1 MAVAEKLSVE
11 LPADMLQTI
20 RDSVEA
26 GEFGSESEA
35 LQDAVRAWRRERE
48 DHERQLEEIRAKI
61 DRSLN
66 DPRPSLT
73 SEEMRARMERFMSER
88 RAGQGDATR

>member
-1 MAVAEKLSVE
+1 MAVAEKLNVE
-11 LPADMLQTI
+11 LPAEMLRTI
-20 RDSVEA
+20 RESVES

-35 LQDAVRAWRRERE
+35 LQEAVRAWQRERE

-66 DPRPSLT
+66 DPWPPLSSAQALAAIRRFIR
-73 SEEMRARMERFMSER
+73 EEEEAALDEN
-88 RAGQGDATR
+88 A

>member
-11 LPADMLQTI
+11 LPPEMLRSI
-20 RDSVEA
+20 RETVEA

-35 LQDAVRAWRRERE
+35 LQEAVRAWQRERE
-48 DHERQLEEIRAKI
+48 DHVKQLEEIRAKI

-66 DPRPSLT
+66 DPRPSL
-73 SEEMRARMERFMSER
+73 SLAEVRARMDRYMNEREAAHRDETS
-88 RAGQGDATR
+88 

>member
-1 MAVAEKLSVE
+1 MAIAEKLSVE
-11 LPADMLQTI
+11 LPADMLRTI
-20 RDSVEA
+20 RESVEA
-26 GEFGSESEA
+26 GSFGSESEA
-35 LQDAVRAWRRERE
+35 LQEAVRAWQRERE

-88 RAGQGDATR
+88 RAGQGPATR

>member
-11 LPADMLQTI
+11 LPPEMLRSI
-20 RDSVEA
+20 RETVEA
-26 GEFGSESEA
+26 REFESESEA
-35 LQDAVRAWRRERE
+35 LQEAVRAWQRERK
-48 DHERQLEEIRAKI
+48 DHEKQLEEIRAKI

-73 SEEMRARMERFMSER
+73 SEEMRASMERFMSER

>member
-11 LPADMLQTI
+11 LPADMLRTI
-20 RDSVEA
+20 RERVEA

-35 LQDAVRAWRRERE
+35 LQDAVRVWQRERE

-66 DPRPSLT
+66 DPRPSL
-73 SEEMRARMERFMSER
+73 SLEEVRQRMDRYMSER
-88 RAGQGDATR
+88 EAEARDATR